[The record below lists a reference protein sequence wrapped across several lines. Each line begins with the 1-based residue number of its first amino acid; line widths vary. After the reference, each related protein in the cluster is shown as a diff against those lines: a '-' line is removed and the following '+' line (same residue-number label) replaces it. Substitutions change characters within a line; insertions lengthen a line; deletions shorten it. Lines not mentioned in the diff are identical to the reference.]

1 MNRVYQVK
9 TVGLSFNNPSHKV
22 EVGEYVIL
30 KTDEHNEFDED
41 AIGVYN
47 SDAELIGHVANS
59 ERTLSPNNRKNGN
72 ISASELKE
80 NLDFTGKEFYG
91 EVIKAFSS
99 CLYLEVNE
107 GKWSYTNQPID
118 EVPELTFKRAIDLLE
133 PEVVEVPAH
142 KVDVIEPIG
151 EDATLVAEIA
161 ELKLMVAELL
171 AEVKALKTAINE
183 GDNSPSTPSSDRVM
197 YSFVGLSHFDGQNHL
212 DGELT
217 IVEEPIFEGAK
228 GTAVYLKS
236 EEYRIGVSPSSKK
249 KQYCEDHNI
258 PYSENKSLKGKVIGG
273 DIKIEKMVHNEYIV
287 VSV

>member
-22 EVGEYVIL
+22 EAGEYVIL
-30 KTDEHNEFDED
+30 KADMDNQFDED
-41 AIGVYN
+41 AIAVYN
-47 SDAELIGHVANS
+47 SDGELIGHVANS

-72 ISASELKE
+72 ISASELKGE
-80 NLDFTGKEFYG
+80 IDFTGKEFYG

-171 AEVKALKTAINE
+171 AGVDVDYEFDSHRMAVSLFA
-183 GDNSPSTPSSDRVM
+183 SDGVM
-197 YSFVGLSHFDGQNHL
+197 RPLESATMREACELWL
-212 DGELT
+212 DRH
-217 IVEEPIFEGAK
+217 
-228 GTAVYLKS
+228 S
-236 EEYRIGVSPSSKK
+236 RR
-249 KQYCEDHNI
+249 C
-258 PYSENKSLKGKVIGG
+258 
-273 DIKIEKMVHNEYIV
+273 
-287 VSV
+287 